1 MLCTLPET
9 CDLGMLIQTS
19 NRWKLSAWGQGAW
32 PRGRGTPAGTGHP
45 SSACIPHLLLS
56 ARSLRAKHHISG
68 SVTRTGG
75 SATSAILC
83 NGIAA
88 SNQVRRNN
96 IKCPTSWTIL
106 NRIILF
112 FFFLPNEVLLF
123 VVLLVLVARYL
134 PLYLL
139 VALAGYNVIPAL
151 SNLWSK
157 QAK

>member
-32 PRGRGTPAGTGHP
+32 PRGRGTPAGTEHP

-112 FFFLPNEVLLF
+112 FFFYLMKCYFLLF
-123 VVLLVLVARYL
+123 YW
-134 PLYLL
+134 YLL
-139 VALAGYNVIPAL
+139 HAICHCICQLPWQGTM
-151 SNLWSK
+151 WSLP
-157 QAK
+157 